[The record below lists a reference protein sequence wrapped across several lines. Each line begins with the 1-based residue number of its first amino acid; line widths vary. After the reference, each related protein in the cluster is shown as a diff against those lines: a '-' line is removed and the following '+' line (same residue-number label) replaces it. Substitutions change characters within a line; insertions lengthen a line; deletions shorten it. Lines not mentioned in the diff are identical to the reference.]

1 MMNYIIGVDAG
12 GTKTEAIAYS
22 LEDQELGIGLSGY
35 GNLYM
40 NYDKA
45 TEHIIQ
51 AIEQCRINACG
62 QGAEECL
69 GIYLGIAGIEVQDYA
84 AKIDALLTNQY
95 HCRVCGLH
103 DSVLAHAAILG
114 GEDGIVTLSGTGSV
128 AFGLYKGKHATTGGW
143 GHVLGDEGSGYHI
156 ALQAFKRMTLE
167 EDLGLQRSRLSQ
179 TLFKNLHLDKVNDL
193 KGFVHS
199 ADKGKIAAYAAMVAE
214 LAEASDEVSMEILKQ
229 AGKDLALMTQRL
241 YPKLGIHEPVPVG
254 VSGSILEQIHIV
266 RHEFKH
272 CLEREV
278 GLTDLIINQVSVTK
292 GACYLHKKETRCE

>member
-40 NYDKA
+40 NFDKA

-62 QGAEECL
+62 QGAKECL

-84 AKIDALLTNQY
+84 ARIEALLTERYQ
-95 HCRVCGLH
+95 CKVCGLH
-103 DSVLAHAAILG
+103 DSELAHAAILC

-128 AFGLYKGKHATTGGW
+128 SFGLYKGKHATTGGW

-167 EDLGLQRSRLSQ
+167 VDLGLRRSRLTQ
-179 TLFKNLHLDKVNDL
+179 ALFKALHLEKVNDL
-193 KGFVHS
+193 KAFVHS

-214 LAEASDEVSMEILKQ
+214 LAEAADKDSMDILKQ
-229 AGKDLALMTQRL
+229 AGKDLALMTKRL

-254 VSGSILEQIHIV
+254 VSGSILEHVDIV
-266 RHEFKH
+266 RNEFKR
-272 CLEREV
+272 CLERDV
-278 GLTDLIINQVSVTK
+278 GLIDLVINHVSVTK
-292 GACYLHKKETRCE
+292 GACYLHKKAQRRD